1 MTQPAGQLD
10 VSALQRALR
19 EFARERDWDQ
29 FHTPKNLVMALAG
42 EVGEL
47 IELFQWLEPADSHRV
62 MDDAGRAEAV
72 RDELADVLNYLL
84 RIADL
89 LGVDLGAAAWAK
101 IAKNAEKYPVALA
114 RGNAIKYSE
123 LAPGAP
129 DDPEPS
135 E

>member
-1 MTQPAGQLD
+1 MAALD
-10 VSALQRALR
+10 VDALQRALR

-42 EVGEL
+42 EAGEL
-47 IELFQWLEPADSHRV
+47 IELFQWLEPAESQRV
-62 MDDAGRAEAV
+62 MEDPGRAEAV

-101 IAKNAEKYPVALA
+101 IAKNADKYPVELA

-123 LAPGAP
+123 LDPGPAG
-129 DDPEPS
+129 DPEPA